1 MSALGLLE
9 IKPLPMST
17 RAVFSVL
24 FEIVPDFNDL
34 NSAKIV
40 GSIPGPKTSA

>member
-9 IKPLPMST
+9 IKPLRT

-24 FEIVPDFNDL
+24 FEIVHKSFGQI
-34 NSAKIV
+34 SM
-40 GSIPGPKTSA
+40 T

>member
-24 FEIVPDFNDL
+24 FEIVHESFGQI
-34 NSAKIV
+34 SV
-40 GSIPGPKTSA
+40 T